1 MKKTIWIIGLL
12 ILAIVLGFLIGNY
25 LYGSEEDKLAND
37 IENITYNNL
46 INNTNTVKITTSVP
60 EEKISINTKVI
71 EEIYY
76 PECDHL
82 LKYTKHDIKSLVNM
96 TKEELAKKYDSWE
109 IKEFS
114 TERVVLYKEEAGFCE
129 EHYLVKDEEG
139 MVTIYYLD
147 SKDEIIGL
155 AKVTEIETKYLTEN
169 DQENL
174 RIGIKVYSQQ
184 SLNKLIEDF
193 E

>member
-1 MKKTIWIIGLL
+1 MKKTLWIIGLL
-12 ILAIVLGFLIGNY
+12 ILAIVLGFFIGNY

-46 INNTNTVKITTSVP
+46 INNTNTVKITTSVL

-82 LKYTKHDIKSLVNM
+82 LKYTKQDIKSLVNM
-96 TKEELAKKYDSWE
+96 TKEELAKKYDGWE

-114 TERVVLYKEEAGFCE
+114 TDRVVLYKQEAGFCE
-129 EHYLVKDEEG
+129 EHYLVKDEDG

-147 SKDEIIGL
+147 NKDDVIGL

-174 RIGIKVYSQQ
+174 KFGIKVYSEQ
-184 SLNKLIEDF
+184 SLNKLIEDY

>member
-12 ILAIVLGFLIGNY
+12 ILAIVLGFFIGNY

-37 IENITYNNL
+37 IEKITYNNL

-82 LKYTKHDIKSLVNM
+82 LKYTKQDIKSLVNM

-174 RIGIKVYSQQ
+174 RFGIKVYSQQ
-184 SLNKLIEDF
+184 SLNKLIEDY